1 LTEHVLELIRRTS
14 TDLPAD
20 VVSALEQAQKR
31 EKPESPAEQALVFI
45 LENIKLAKA
54 NSLPVCQDT
63 GTLIY
68 HVYMPFG
75 YSMQDI
81 ISQIQRATAKAT
93 ELAYL
98 RPNAVDSITG
108 VNSGNNIGIGA
119 PTIEFHPPPLSPP
132 STGGNKGG
140 GHEWED
146 EPNFSFKKKSLI
158 KRNTEEFLKNETLR
172 INLMLK
178 GGGCENVGAQYSLP
192 NSALK
197 ANRDLEGVKKVVLD
211 AIYQAQGLG
220 CAPGI
225 IGVGIGGDRGT
236 SMLLAK
242 KQLFRKLDERN
253 PIPEL
258 AEAEEELLKKAN
270 TLKIGPMGFGGVT
283 TVLGIQMGA
292 MHRLPASYFVSIAYM
307 CWADRRRSLFYQ
319 DGQSYFDE

>member
-1 LTEHVLELIRRTS
+1 MFKPRKIDLTEHVLELIRRTS

-108 VNSGNNIGIGA
+108 VNSSNNIGIGA
-119 PTIEFHPPPLSPP
+119 PTIEFHPPPYPP
-132 STGGNKGG
+132 RQRGGIRGG
-140 GHEWED
+140 VMNGKM
-146 EPNFSFKKKSLI
+146 NQTF
-158 KRNTEEFLKNETLR
+158 
-172 INLMLK
+172 
-178 GGGCENVGAQYSLP
+178 
-192 NSALK
+192 
-197 ANRDLEGVKKVVLD
+197 
-211 AIYQAQGLG
+211 
-220 CAPGI
+220 
-225 IGVGIGGDRGT
+225 
-236 SMLLAK
+236 
-242 KQLFRKLDERN
+242 
-253 PIPEL
+253 
-258 AEAEEELLKKAN
+258 LLKRK
-270 TLKIGPMGFGGVT
+270 V
-283 TVLGIQMGA
+283 
-292 MHRLPASYFVSIAYM
+292 
-307 CWADRRRSLFYQ
+307 
-319 DGQSYFDE
+319 

>member
-1 LTEHVLELIRRTS
+1 MDLTKHVLELIRRTS

-20 VVSALEQAQKR
+20 VVSALEQAHKR
-31 EKPESPAEQALVFI
+31 EKPKSAAERTLAFI

-54 NSLPVCQDT
+54 NSTPICQDT
-63 GTLIY
+63 GTVIY

-75 YSMQDI
+75 YSMLDI
-81 ISQIQRATAKAT
+81 TAQIHEATVKAT

-98 RPNAVDSITG
+98 RPNTVDSITG
-108 VNSGNNIGIGA
+108 QNSGNNIGIGS
-119 PTIEFHPPPLSPP
+119 PTIEFH
-132 STGGNKGG
+132 
-140 GHEWED
+140 EWED
-146 EPNFSFKKKSLI
+146 ETVLQSSLL
-158 KRNTEEFLKNETLR
+158 RNSLR
-172 INLMLK
+172 IDLMLK

-192 NSALK
+192 NSELK

-211 AIYQAQGLG
+211 AIYQAQGRG

-242 KQLFRKLDERN
+242 KQLFRKLDDPN

-258 AEAEEELLKKAN
+258 ADAEEELLQKAN
-270 TLKIGPMGFGGVT
+270 TLKIGPMGFGGMT

-292 MHRLPASYFVSIAYM
+292 MHRIPASYFISIAYM
-307 CWADRRRSLFYQ
+307 CWADRRGSLFYR
-319 DGQSYFDE
+319 DGRISFDA